1 MLIRLSS
8 KGLPRFCEQKH
19 RTRGVHLSSLIQD
32 LFYDN
37 DSIPDQELL
46 TLGRLVEDSIWRNYQ
61 IEQPNE
67 YLHEVEIEWQGI
79 YGTLDFFKLD
89 AMRIKDVKFTF
100 RSSKGPEVGEGEIA
114 PPDHPI
120 YHDKFK
126 ANLVQICCYCSMWD
140 MSFDGPTQGI
150 LQLIHA
156 RGDYTAMKVH
166 PREWDVDFEP
176 EEKEMIWNMIHNH
189 AVANYCFT
197 CGEKKIVCKGECK

>member
-1 MLIRLSS
+1 
-8 KGLPRFCEQKH
+8 
-19 RTRGVHLSSLIQD
+19 LIQD

-61 IEQPNE
+61 LEQPGI

-79 YGTLDFFKLD
+79 YGTLDFFNLD
-89 AMRIKDVKFTF
+89 RQRIKDTKFTF
-100 RSSKGPEVGEGEIA
+100 RSSKGPEVDIGEIA

-126 ANLVQICCYCSMWD
+126 ANWSQVCCYCSMWD
-140 MSFDGPTQGI
+140 MCFDGPTQGT

-156 RGDYTAMKVH
+156 RGDYTKMEVH
-166 PREWDVDFEP
+166 PREWDADFTP
-176 EEKEMIWNMIHNH
+176 EDKEMIWNMVYNH
-189 AVANYCFT
+189 ALENYCFT
-197 CGEKKIVCKGECK
+197 CGEKKLVCKGECNG